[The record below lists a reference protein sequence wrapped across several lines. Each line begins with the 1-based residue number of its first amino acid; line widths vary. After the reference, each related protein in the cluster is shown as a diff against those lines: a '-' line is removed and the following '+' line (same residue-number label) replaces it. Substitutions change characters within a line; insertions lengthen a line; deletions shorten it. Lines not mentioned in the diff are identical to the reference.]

1 MAVYD
6 GAAWQDRILNAYPPA
21 SDGERYYKIVA
32 VDGTV
37 VQEAVKLQLLNTVLP
52 GNEGTPVNAGN
63 LNKVLA
69 AMGTAVAGSASYI
82 LAMKGFSLFDG
93 AKVRI
98 KFPGGAPSMLNINAA
113 GAKPVRGSI
122 VPNNWM
128 ELIYDAA
135 IDAFL
140 PVASQDTA
148 AEHNKT
154 YRGNNLGSVVT
165 ATQWAAISS
174 GSFDGLY
181 IGDYWKINDITWRI
195 AAFDYYMGLGDIPCT
210 KHHVVIV
217 PDESLGSARMNASNT
232 NNTGYAGSEMRTA
245 NLAAAKNTIKT
256 AFGTAHV
263 LDHRRFFVNATS
275 SGMPT
280 AGGWFDS
287 TVDLM
292 NATMLLG
299 AGIAYNVANN
309 SSPLGGYDCGYHIEK
324 QQLPLFALHPEFIK
338 RTYSFWIADTPSR
351 NADSFLAFNSAG
363 YLNTNYAAD
372 HNDVR
377 PAFCLS

>member
-69 AMGTAVAGSASYI
+69 AMGTAVAGSVSYI

-93 AKVRI
+93 AKVRV

-128 ELIYDAA
+128 ELIYDAT

-154 YRGNNLGSVVT
+154 FKGRSLGTSVT
-165 ATQWAAISS
+165 AAQWAAISS
-174 GSFDGLY
+174 GSFDDLY
-181 IGDYWKINDITWRI
+181 IGDYWTINSINYRI

-217 PDESLGSARMNASNT
+217 PDESLGTAQMNSSSDNS
-232 NNTGYAGSEMRTA
+232 TGYGGSAMRTT
-245 NLAAAKNTIKT
+245 NLTAAKNTINA
-256 AFGTAHV
+256 AFSTAHI
-263 LDHRRFFVNATS
+263 LKHRRFFVNATS
-275 SGMPT
+275 SGKPT
-280 AGGWFDS
+280 AGAWFDS

-292 NATMLLG
+292 DATMLLG
-299 AGIAYNVANN
+299 AGIMYPISTYGN
-309 SSPLGGYDCGYHIEK
+309 YDAGYHVEK
-324 QQLPLFALHPEFIK
+324 EQLPLFALRPEFIK
-338 RTYSFWIADTPSR
+338 RTYNFWIADT
-351 NADSFLAFNSAG
+351 LYGAG
-363 YLNTNYAAD
+363 LFAYFYVGGILDYYGANISL
-372 HNDVR
+372 DVR

>member
-21 SDGERYYKIVA
+21 TDGERYYKIVA

-69 AMGTAVAGSASYI
+69 AIGTAVAGSTAYT

-98 KFPGGAPSMLNINAA
+98 KFPGGAPSMLNINGA

-128 ELIYDAA
+128 ELIYDAT
-135 IDAFL
+135 IGAFL

-148 AEHNKT
+148 AEHNKIFKG
-154 YRGNNLGSVVT
+154 RSLGTSVT
-165 ATQWAAISS
+165 AAQWAAISS
-174 GSFDGLY
+174 GSFDDLY
-181 IGDYWKINDITWRI
+181 IGDYWTINSINYRI
-195 AAFDYYMGLGDIPCT
+195 AAFDYYMGLGDVPCT
-210 KHHVVIV
+210 KHHAVIV
-217 PDESLGSARMNASNT
+217 PDESLGATQMNSSSDNS
-232 NNTGYAGSEMRTA
+232 TGYGGSAMRTA
-245 NLAAAKNTIKT
+245 NLATAKSTINA
-256 AFGTAHV
+256 AFGTTHI
-263 LDHRRFFVNATS
+263 LKHRRFFVNATS
-275 SGMPT
+275 SGKPT
-280 AGGWFDS
+280 AGAWFDS

-292 NATMLLG
+292 DATMLLG
-299 AGIAYNVANN
+299 AGIMYPISTYGN
-309 SSPLGGYDCGYHIEK
+309 YDAGYHVEK
-324 QQLPLFALHPEFIK
+324 KQLPLFALRPEFIK
-338 RTYSFWIADTPSR
+338 RTYSFWIADTLAGNGLFAYFYSGGNLN
-351 NADSFLAFNSAG
+351 NAG
-363 YLNTNYAAD
+363 AD
-372 HNDVR
+372 FSNDVR

>member
-21 SDGERYYKIVA
+21 TDGERYYKIVA

-69 AMGTAVAGSASYI
+69 AMGTAVAGSTAYT

-98 KFPGGAPSMLNINAA
+98 KFPGGAPSMLNINGA

-122 VPNNWM
+122 IPNNWM
-128 ELIYDAA
+128 ELIYDAT
-135 IDAFL
+135 IGAFL

-148 AEHNKT
+148 AERNKT
-154 YRGNNLGSVVT
+154 YRGNNLGSAVT
-165 ATQWAAISS
+165 AAQWAAISS

-181 IGDYWKINDITWRI
+181 IGDYWKINNITWRI

-210 KHHVVIV
+210 KHHIVIV
-217 PDESLGSARMNASNT
+217 PDESLGTAQMNSSSD
-232 NNTGYAGSEMRTA
+232 NNTGYGGSAMRTT
-245 NLAAAKNTIKT
+245 NLTAAKNTINA
-256 AFGTAHV
+256 AFSTAHI
-263 LDHRRFFVNATS
+263 LKHRRFFVNATS
-275 SGMPT
+275 SGRPT
-280 AGGWFDS
+280 AGAWFDS

-292 NATMLLG
+292 DATMLLG
-299 AGIAYNVANN
+299 AGIMYPISTYGN
-309 SSPLGGYDCGYHIEK
+309 YDAGYHVEK
-324 QQLPLFALHPEFIK
+324 EQLPLFALRPEFIK
-338 RTYSFWIADTPSR
+338 RTYSFWIADTL
-351 NADSFLAFNSAG
+351 ADNGCFAYFSAVG
-363 YLNTNYAAD
+363 YFTGAGGS
-372 HNDVR
+372 HHVR